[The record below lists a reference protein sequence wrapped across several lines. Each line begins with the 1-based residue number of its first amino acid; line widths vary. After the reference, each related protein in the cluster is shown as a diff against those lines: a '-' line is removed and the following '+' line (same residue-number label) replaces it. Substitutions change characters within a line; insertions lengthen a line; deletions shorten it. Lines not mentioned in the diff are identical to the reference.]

1 MEPLRQ
7 KTLRCAIYTRKSS
20 EEGLEQEFNSLHA
33 QREACEAFIRSQQG
47 EGWQLRKTRYD
58 DGGLSGATMERP
70 ALKRLLAEIQEKLVD
85 VVVVYK
91 VDRLTR
97 SLSDFARMVDI
108 FDRHQV
114 SFVAVTQQFNT
125 TTSMGR
131 LTLNVLLS
139 FAQFEREVTGER
151 IRDKI
156 AASKRKGMWMGGL
169 VPLGY
174 EVRERQLVV
183 VESEA
188 ETVRH
193 IFRRYC
199 ELGSVRLLKAELDR
213 DGLRSK
219 LRVGRDG
226 SPSGSHSFSRGA
238 LYALLR
244 NPIYIGEVRHKGTRY
259 PGQHP
264 PMVARSLWEKA
275 QELLQLHTVRT
286 PGKPNGS
293 LISPLLGKLF
303 DETGERLTPSHAVK
317 GNRRYR
323 YYVSRSLLK
332 SGAGHNANGWR
343 IPALEIEQKLA
354 VALAAMLDDRTAII
368 HELDRDFDAAK
379 IQSVLK
385 TTAQWSARLRAE
397 EERPNA
403 LGSLVERCELAKEGI
418 RFSVRVPLQEND
430 ESSTANRKFLGFQRL
445 VPLLVKRR
453 GIEMR
458 LVVGGRGDPK
468 VDSALIK
475 AVARA
480 NQWLAELLSGRSKT
494 LDEMGRRD
502 RVSKRYVSRII
513 RLAFLAPSI
522 IEEIARGDQPPELT
536 VQALSTRR
544 GDLPLRWR
552 AQREIL
558 GFDTPARIQYDS
570 PSSLGASL

>member
-1 MEPLRQ
+1 VEPRKQ

-70 ALKRLLAEIQEKLVD
+70 ALKQLMADIEGGVVD

-97 SLSDFARMVDI
+97 SLSDFARMVEI
-108 FDRHQV
+108 FDRCRV

-169 VPLGY
+169 VPIGY
-174 EVRERQLVV
+174 EVHDRQLAVAD
-183 VESEA
+183 SEA
-188 ETVRH
+188 KTVRH
-193 IFRRYC
+193 IFQRYC
-199 ELGSVRLLKAELDR
+199 ELGSVRLLKDELDR
-213 DGLRSK
+213 SGTRSK
-219 LRVGRDG
+219 LRVRRDG
-226 SPSGSHSFSRGA
+226 SRAGSQSFSRGA
-238 LYALLR
+238 LYTLLR

-259 PGQHP
+259 PGQHQP
-264 PMVARSLWEKA
+264 IIARVVWDRA

-286 PGKPNGS
+286 IGMPNGS
-293 LISPLLGKLF
+293 MRSPLVGKLF
-303 DETGERLTPSHAVK
+303 DETGDRLTPSHAVK

-332 SGAGHNANGWR
+332 GAAGQTAQGWR
-343 IPALEIEQKLA
+343 IPAMEIEQNLA
-354 VALAAMLDDRTAII
+354 VALSEILQDRAALVRDLHHDLDV
-368 HELDRDFDAAK
+368 AK
-379 IQSVLK
+379 IKSILE
-385 TTAQWSARLRAE
+385 TAEQWSARLRSQEESYDALASLIERAE
-397 EERPNA
+397 V
-403 LGSLVERCELAKEGI
+403 GKDGI
-418 RFSVRVPLQEND
+418 RLSIGVPLQANGQ
-430 ESSTANRKFLGFQRL
+430 SSAAGDTFFFKRQ
-445 VPLLVKRR
+445 VPLQVRRR

-458 LVVGGRGDPK
+458 LVVGGGPDPK
-468 VDSALIK
+468 IDSPILK

-480 NQWLAELLSGRSKT
+480 NKWLTELLSGHSES
-494 LDEMGRRD
+494 LVEIGRREG
-502 RVSKRYVSRII
+502 VGKRYVSRII

-522 IEEIARGDQPPELT
+522 IEEIARGQQPPELT
-536 VQALSTRR
+536 AQALSTRP
-544 GDLPLRWR
+544 GDLPLSWN
-552 AQREIL
+552 AQRKLL
-558 GFDTPARIQYDS
+558 GFEAR
-570 PSSLGASL
+570 A